1 MTPGMA
7 AKGSFSM
14 TAVDETVAAGL
25 AAYYE
30 YIAQHLHNWA
40 EPLSNEQFWRNPYP
54 YGNSVGHL
62 VLHLTGNLNYYIG
75 ARVAE
80 NGYVRDRDREFTD
93 KQPPPKQEALAAF
106 DRTISMVLA
115 TLRNQ
120 KAEDWGKAYTA
131 QLEPEAADRFQ
142 IFLRCA
148 GHAYHHVGQIV
159 YLSRELAR
167 T

>member
-1 MTPGMA
+1 MA
-7 AKGSFSM
+7 ELTTTVENGLSGYYEF
-14 TAVDETVAAGL
+14 VAA
-25 AAYYE
+25 
-30 YIAQHLHNWA
+30 QLHKWA
-40 EPLSNEQFWRNPYP
+40 DHLSNEQFWRKPYP

-80 NGYVRDRDREFTD
+80 TGYVRDRDREFTD
-93 KQPPPKQEALAAF
+93 KQPPSKEEALRAF
-106 DRTISMVLA
+106 DRTIAMVTA
-115 TLRNQ
+115 TIRKQ
-120 KAEDWGKAYTA
+120 RAEDWGKAYTA
-131 QLEPEAADRFQ
+131 EREPEAADRFH

-148 GHAYHHVGQIV
+148 GHAYHHAGQII